1 MLFQVLGHLYYVF
14 FFPNKCLK
22 KIQRERENNRNK
34 HTREERG
41 KRGGDK
47 ERGEGGKS
55 KQAKIKDWVGFL
67 LAQECRCLQP
77 AVYAGRGTELC
88 QTEQT

>member
-1 MLFQVLGHLYYVF
+1 MYFFQTNASKRY
-14 FFPNKCLK
+14 
-22 KIQRERENNRNK
+22 RERE
-34 HTREERG
+34 RERERIIG
-41 KRGGDK
+41 INTQGRKEEKEKREDK

-55 KQAKIKDWVGFL
+55 KQAKIKDWAGFL